1 MLRRLKAWPLI
12 LLGIVVFQLLYQ
24 SQREEGDVSPPTITS
39 GSRAGGSQA
48 GGSPAEISP
57 EASSPAGDANEDAS
71 ARRYAEG
78 ERQVL
83 HAFAARQ
90 SEVVVEIEGTVT
102 RLLADDLEGS
112 RHQKFI
118 VELSGGH
125 TVLVSH
131 NIDLAHRIDALRA
144 GDTVQIRGQYE
155 WNDRGGVVHWTH
167 HDPRNRR
174 PGGWIRHRGNEY
186 R

>member
-12 LLGIVVFQLLYQ
+12 LLGIVVFQLYYS
-24 SQREEGDVSPPTITS
+24 SQQEEGNGSTPSITQDAPIDDSPFQNPS
-39 GSRAGGSQA
+39 
-48 GGSPAEISP
+48 
-57 EASSPAGDANEDAS
+57 DDAS

-83 HAFAARQ
+83 HAFAAHK
-90 SEVVVEIEGTVT
+90 SEVVVEIEGRVV

-118 VELSGGH
+118 LELSGGH

-144 GDTVQIRGQYE
+144 GDTVQVRGQYE

-174 PGGWIRHRGNEY
+174 PGGWIRHKGNEY

>member
-12 LLGIVVFQLLYQ
+12 LLGIVVFQLFYS
-24 SQREEGDVSPPTITS
+24 SQQEEGGDVPAPTITTEPAD
-39 GSRAGGSQA
+39 GD
-48 GGSPAEISP
+48 SPFQNP
-57 EASSPAGDANEDAS
+57 TDDAS
-71 ARRYAEG
+71 AQRYADG
-78 ERQVL
+78 ERRVL

-90 SEVVVEIEGTVT
+90 SEVVVEIEGRVT

-131 NIDLAHRIDALRA
+131 NIDLAHRIDALRT

-155 WNDRGGVVHWTH
+155 WNERGGVVHWTH

-174 PGGWIRHRGNEY
+174 PGGWIRHEGNEY